1 GYGFKIRRH
10 GENLEWYPDREN
22 NKLYNNRAFSV
33 EKTLVSLCKKDDIWI
48 PVDGVQGELFFRS
61 WKNGDYIISGGIRK
75 KLKKIFSEW
84 QVPVEMRSAVPIIC
98 DSRGVIAVW
107 GGLYGYRNRVSDLI
121 RMEGKAGEDREVFIL
136 KARQD

>member
-1 GYGFKIRRH
+1 M
-10 GENLEWYPDREN
+10 
-22 NKLYNNRAFSV
+22 
-33 EKTLVSLCKKDDIWI
+33 
-48 PVDGVQGELFFRS
+48 DGVQGELFFRS
-61 WKNGDYIISGGIRK
+61 WKNGDYIITGGIRK

-98 DSRGVIAVW
+98 DSRGIIAVW

-121 RMEGKAGEDREVFIL
+121 RLEGKAGEDREVYIL